1 MKRKSPKFRHV
12 LEVLIAIALIIVVNI
27 IGNVKFARLDLTE
40 DKLHTLSP
48 KTIDFLENEIDQ
60 VINIEIYLDGEFPAF
75 IQKLKNTIKEK
86 IEEFQ
91 AYAGKKVKFRFI
103 NPNEDKEL
111 AKELKQQ
118 LAQLRIVPK
127 LYTIKRR
134 RSVKSLLRYGLEQK
148 FCTEKNNKPFNSC
161 QAATFLFLLPM

>member
-1 MKRKSPKFRHV
+1 MKRNSPKFRHI
-12 LEVLIAIALIIVVNI
+12 LEVLIAIALIVVINI
-27 IGNVKFARLDLTE
+27 IGNVKFTRLDLTE

-60 VINIEIYLDGEFPAF
+60 VINIEVYLDGEFPAF

-103 NPNEDKEL
+103 NPNEDK
-111 AKELKQQ
+111 
-118 LAQLRIVPK
+118 
-127 LYTIKRR
+127 
-134 RSVKSLLRYGLEQK
+134 
-148 FCTEKNNKPFNSC
+148 
-161 QAATFLFLLPM
+161 